1 MECHFD
7 IPLFFC
13 IFALLLKK
21 WYIKIMAKNN
31 SNLLEICPRKHTRF
45 SGWMN
50 WTLIFD
56 FQYIF

>member
-7 IPLFFC
+7 IPLFLC

-31 SNLLEICPRKHTRF
+31 SNLHGAKKAKNDEFYCK
-45 SGWMN
+45 N
-50 WTLIFD
+50 NE
-56 FQYIF
+56 